1 MQNQQKPR
9 GQNPTRSSACLRW
22 LRILSIGLLLLP
34 HARLHAEAIYRC
46 GDEYSSSAICADGR
60 SAEIRTHVEPL
71 IGSKDKTSSPAH
83 DLREAEALE
92 KTRLRSESRALQ
104 HAPAPMSYT
113 QQNNSTGTAETPVTG
128 VRHGGRQT
136 RRLQSPY
143 FTAKDPNALPK
154 KKGSTKALPPV
165 SN

>member
-9 GQNPTRSSACLRW
+9 DQNPTRSSACLRW
-22 LRILSIGLLLLP
+22 WRFLSIGLLLLP
-34 HARLHAEAIYRC
+34 HARLHAEPIYRC
-46 GDEYSSSAICADGR
+46 GNEYSSSAICADER
-60 SAEIRTHVEPL
+60 SAEIRTHAEPL
-71 IGSKDKTSSPAH
+71 IGSKDKTSSQAH

-104 HAPAPMSYT
+104 HAPAPISYT
-113 QQNNSTGTAETPVTG
+113 QQNNATITTEATVTD
-128 VRHGGRQT
+128 VRHGGRHT

-154 KKGSTKALPPV
+154 KKGSTKALPPA